1 MRKIKKIVSVA
12 LSLSMLSSMV
22 LGAIPVNA
30 AETDEEIT
38 ITLSWTNI
46 PAHKQEI
53 WQKYVFDPFKE
64 KHPNVTIDFQ
74 CIPDQEQ
81 TTRVQLAAGAA
92 ADMFSMDC
100 TDVFDFASSGF
111 IVNLQEY
118 REKYNLDEE
127 MYDWALKACEYNGEL
142 YALPHS
148 VETSDMTYN
157 NDLLKELGLEVPQ
170 TREEFEKACETALEQ
185 DIIPIA
191 WGYSG
196 VPVLVAWFY
205 GHYLTTYAGPENVKK
220 LLNGEITFED
230 ENIRGAFETMKADW
244 DAGYINDK
252 KSGAISNDEARS
264 LFMNGKALFNMEGSW
279 YPMADVEVGTWK
291 FDWGQAKW
299 PSMRDGVPAAGD
311 ISVGECVG
319 INSKTEYPELCMELL
334 LDFYLNRERAAA
346 ASAEGF
352 STPAAKLSAE
362 DYPEEMH
369 EDSVKA
375 IAFEKEI
382 MSADIVGYA
391 PWGFFPSK
399 MKVYIDDNLDKILYD
414 QITLDEFLK
423 EAQERLEQD
432 LADGYQFAG

>member
-1 MRKIKKIVSVA
+1 MRSLKKYI
-12 LSLSMLSSMV
+12 SLSVSISMLAT
-22 LGAIPVNA
+22 LGIVPVQA
-30 AETDEEIT
+30 ADTDEEIT
-38 ITLSWTNI
+38 ITMSWTNI

-53 WQKYVFDPFKE
+53 WKKYVFEPFEE

-100 TDVFDFASSGF
+100 TDIFDYASSGF

-118 REKYNLDEE
+118 REEYNLDEE
-127 MYDWALKACEYNGEL
+127 MYDWALKACEYGGDL

-148 VETSDMTYN
+148 VETSDLTYN
-157 NDLLKELGLEVPQ
+157 QDLLDELGVDVPE
-170 TREEFEKACETALEQ
+170 TREEFENVCEKALEQ

-196 VPVLVAWFY
+196 SPVLVAWFY
-205 GHYLTTYAGPENVKK
+205 GHYLTTYAGADNVKK
-220 LLNGEITFED
+220 LLTGEITFED
-230 ENIRGAFETMKADW
+230 ENIRGAFEQMKADW

-264 LFMNGKALFNMEGSW
+264 LFLNGKALFNMEGSW
-279 YPMADVEVGTWK
+279 FPMADVEVGSWN
-291 FDWGQAKW
+291 FNWGQAKW
-299 PSMRDGVPAAGD
+299 PSMREGVPAAGD
-311 ISVGECVG
+311 ISVGECIG
-319 INSKTEYPELCMELL
+319 INSDTEYVDLCMELM
-334 LDFYLNRERAAA
+334 LDFYLNREVVAA

-352 STPAAKLSAE
+352 STPAAILDE
-362 DYPEEMH
+362 DDYPDEMH

-375 IAFEKEI
+375 ISFEKEI
-382 MSADIVGYA
+382 MSADTVGYA

-399 MKVYIDDNLDKILYD
+399 MKVYLDDNLDKILYD
-414 QITLDEFLK
+414 QISMDDFLK
-423 EAQERLEQD
+423 EAQEKLEQD
-432 LADGYQFAG
+432 LTDGYQFAG

>member
-1 MRKIKKIVSVA
+1 MRKMKKIISVL
-12 LSLSMLSSMV
+12 LSLSMVSAIGGVPV
-22 LGAIPVNA
+22 LAG
-30 AETDEEIT
+30 DKDDDIT

-46 PAHKQEI
+46 PAAKQEV
-53 WQKYVFDPFKE
+53 WKKYVFEPFQE
-64 KHPNVTIDFQ
+64 KYPNVTIDFQ

-100 TDVFDFASSGF
+100 TDVFDYASSGF
-111 IVNLQEY
+111 IISLEDY
-118 REKYNLDEE
+118 RKKYNLDDA
-127 MYDWALKACEYNGEL
+127 MYSWAIKACEYNGEL

-157 NDLLKELGLEVPQ
+157 MDLLKELGLEVPQ
-170 TREEFEKACETALEQ
+170 TREEFENVCNKAIEQ
-185 DIIPIA
+185 NIIPVA

-220 LLNGEITFED
+220 LLSGEITFED
-230 ENIRGAFETMKADW
+230 ENIKGAFEMMKADW

-279 YPMADVEVGTWK
+279 YPMADVEVGTWG
-291 FDWGQAKW
+291 FDWGQVKW

-311 ISVGECVG
+311 ISVGECIG
-319 INSKTEYPELCMELL
+319 INSNTEHADLCMELM
-334 LDFYLNRERAAA
+334 LDFYLNRELAAA

-352 STPAAKLSAE
+352 STPAAILSEE

-369 EDSVKA
+369 EDSIKA
-375 IAFEKEI
+375 ISFEKEI
-382 MSADIVGYA
+382 MSAESVGYA

-399 MKVYIDDNLDKILYD
+399 MKVYLDDNLDKILYD
-414 QITLDEFLK
+414 QISIDEFLSQ
-423 EAQERLEQD
+423 AQEKLDQD

>member
-1 MRKIKKIVSVA
+1 MKKIISVL
-12 LSLSMLSSMV
+12 LSLSMVSAIGGVPV
-22 LGAIPVNA
+22 LAG
-30 AETDEEIT
+30 DKDDDIT

-46 PAHKQEI
+46 PAAKQEV
-53 WQKYVFDPFKE
+53 WKKYVFEPFQE
-64 KHPNVTIDFQ
+64 KYPNVTIDFQ

-100 TDVFDFASSGF
+100 TDVFDYASSGF
-111 IVNLQEY
+111 IISLEDY
-118 REKYNLDEE
+118 RKKYNLDDA
-127 MYDWALKACEYNGEL
+127 MYSWAIKACEYNGEL

-157 NDLLKELGLEVPQ
+157 MDLLKELGLEVPQ
-170 TREEFEKACETALEQ
+170 TREEFENVCNKAIEQ
-185 DIIPIA
+185 NIIPVA

-220 LLNGEITFED
+220 LLSGEITFED
-230 ENIRGAFETMKADW
+230 ENIKGAFEMMKADW

-279 YPMADVEVGTWK
+279 YPMADVEVGTWG
-291 FDWGQAKW
+291 FDWGQVKW

-311 ISVGECVG
+311 ISVGECIG
-319 INSKTEYPELCMELL
+319 INSNTEHADLCMELM
-334 LDFYLNRERAAA
+334 LDFYLNRELAAA

-352 STPAAKLSAE
+352 STPAAILSEE

-369 EDSVKA
+369 EDSIKA
-375 IAFEKEI
+375 ISFEKEI
-382 MSADIVGYA
+382 MSAESVGYA

-399 MKVYIDDNLDKILYD
+399 MKVYLDDNLDKILYD
-414 QITLDEFLK
+414 QISIDEFLSQ
-423 EAQERLEQD
+423 AQEKLDQD